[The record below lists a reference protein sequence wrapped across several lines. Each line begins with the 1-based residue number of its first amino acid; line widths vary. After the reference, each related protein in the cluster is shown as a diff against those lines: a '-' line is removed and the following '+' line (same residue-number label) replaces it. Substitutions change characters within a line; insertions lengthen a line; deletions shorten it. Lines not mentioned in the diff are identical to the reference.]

1 MEEQAISCISCG
13 ASELTRENS
22 PRIMG
27 LEKWPVWEPGPQGFV
42 CPMCGDGPV
51 WATEPRLANTMT
63 AVLVGRILA
72 TNTRIKSRLRD
83 LQDRAIGV
91 LERAQGHST

>member
-13 ASELTRENS
+13 AGELTRENS

-27 LEKWPVWEPGPQGFV
+27 LDKWPVWEPGPQGFV
-42 CPMCGDGPV
+42 CPMCGGGPV
-51 WATEPRLANTMT
+51 WAAEPRPAITMM
-63 AVLVGRILA
+63 AVMVGRIECV
-72 TNTRIKSRLRD
+72 NTRIKSRLRN

-91 LERAQGHST
+91 LERAQGHFT